1 MFEIQYLKV
10 GQKGVINYDIPVY
23 TIGDNSVK
31 GSKTF
36 TIACSIHGDET
47 AGLFIV
53 NDFLNKIKGKKL
65 KGKINIIPAANPVAQ
80 FLYSRTSFL
89 DQKDLNRTGKGRSDG
104 SYTERLAHILLEFF
118 KMSDLVINIHEFE
131 MVSPIMGIFDIFGNK
146 DMESKIFET
155 LKVFNPDMIWQINY
169 DRNCEMQYLNTL
181 DLTLSKE
188 GIINFAF
195 ETSQLP
201 LLKYKDIDKASD
213 GLLNLCAS
221 LGITDTDTKV
231 VDNNIP
237 IYIRKETTSDISGL
251 WIPDEKLEILKPLK
265 KGQLIGK
272 VVSLPNFKEEN
283 IYCPENGI
291 LLQYRVR
298 QMINI
303 GTSIFSI
310 G

>member
-1 MFEIQYLKV
+1 MDIQYLKV

-23 TIGDNSVK
+23 SIGHK
-31 GSKTF
+31 GKTF

-53 NDFLNKIKGKKL
+53 NDFLNKIKNKKL
-65 KGKINIIPAANPVAQ
+65 NGRINIIPAANPVAQ

-89 DQKDLNRTGKGRSDG
+89 DQKDLNRSGKGRSDG
-104 SYTERLAHILLEFF
+104 SYTERLAHMLLEFF
-118 KMSDLVINIHEFE
+118 KDSDLVVNIHEFE
-131 MVSPIMGIFDIFGNK
+131 MISPVMAIHDIFDNK
-146 DMESKIFET
+146 KIENEIFET
-155 LKVFNPDMIWQINY
+155 LKIFNPDMIWQINY

-188 GIINFAF
+188 EIVNFAF

-201 LLKYKDIDKASD
+201 LLNIKDIDKASN
-213 GLLNLCAS
+213 GLVNLAIH
-221 LGITDTDTKV
+221 LGIIEGKIENLN
-231 VDNNIP
+231 NNIP
-237 IYIRKETTSDISGL
+237 VFTRKETSSDLSGL
-251 WIPDEKLEILKPLK
+251 WIPDETLEVLKPVK
-265 KGQLIGK
+265 KNQLIGK
-272 VVSLPNFKEEN
+272 IVSLPDFKEEN
-283 IYCPENGI
+283 IYCPEEGI